1 MAHYRGLLT
10 PEERARV
17 AEVQDLLIER
27 FVEFREAMANGRA
40 GRAKE
45 LEADIDSLLREK
57 KEIEK
62 WAVAGS
68 A

>member
-1 MAHYRGLLT
+1 MAQHRGSLA

-17 AEVQDLLIER
+17 IPVQDLLIER
-27 FVEFREAMANGRA
+27 LVEFGEVTAGERQDRA
-40 GRAKE
+40 TE
-45 LEADIDSLLREK
+45 LEAEIDGLLREK
-57 KEIEK
+57 KEIEM